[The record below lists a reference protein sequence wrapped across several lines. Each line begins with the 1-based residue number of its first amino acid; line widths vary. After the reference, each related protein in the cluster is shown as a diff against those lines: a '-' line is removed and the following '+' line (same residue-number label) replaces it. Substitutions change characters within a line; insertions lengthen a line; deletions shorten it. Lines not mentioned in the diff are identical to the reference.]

1 MTKVSSDNNKTKR
14 IAVVVGIF
22 VLVGVILAIAIGVR
36 YYKKHQSP
44 NDIKSFVISNYN
56 GTQLE
61 DAERS
66 QTLTITPTSCELV
79 VMSPTDGNYAP
90 TTPCTMN
97 KQLWDIVTN
106 AYFTGSFPTEQFDQ
120 TMSPVTGPL
129 VLLGVYYTDGTS
141 NTVYF
146 SRPLPANFQSFLDTL
161 KTNQITNTTF

>member
-1 MTKVSSDNNKTKR
+1 MTKPKSDKNRQKR
-14 IAVVVGIF
+14 IAVVIGIF
-22 VLVGVILAIAIGVR
+22 VLVGIILAIAIGLR

-61 DAERS
+61 DAQRS
-66 QTLTITPTSCELV
+66 QTLTLTPTSCELV

-90 TTPCTMN
+90 TASCPMN

-106 AYFTGSFPTEQFDQ
+106 AYFTGSFPTQQSDQ
-120 TMSPVTGPL
+120 PMTPAAGPL

-146 SRPLPANFQSFLDTL
+146 SHPVPANFQSFLNVL
-161 KTNQITNTTF
+161 KTNNITSTSF